1 MNRRRGIIWIAA
13 GLILALLAAGL
24 SYYAFQ
30 LLLNQQE
37 QAAPVEVKTT
47 QAVVVANQLIN
58 QRAVIRSAD
67 VGTEERPLEEVPS
80 GAIFKTEDAIG
91 SIADRSI
98 QPGQV
103 LLTQYLAEEIEE
115 FEPEVI
121 TETLDFNEALGED
134 LVAFAMPVTGRLAQ
148 EGILL
153 PGDRVDLLFS
163 TDVVGEEEGTGGKVA
178 VYAIQDLQ
186 VLQVIYK
193 PPPPPPKTEEGPPPT
208 PAPPEPKTLIL
219 AIDPQDAVVLKYAL
233 DIQASMELALR
244 AEENERFFDVDSV
257 TINTIS
263 ERYEFIAPRPVP

>member
-1 MNRRRGIIWIAA
+1 MNRRRGVIWIAA

-24 SYYAFQ
+24 SYFAFQ
-30 LLLNQQE
+30 QFLAQQE

-47 QAVVVANQLIN
+47 KAVVVANQLIN
-58 QRAVIRSAD
+58 QRAVIRPAD

-91 SIADRSI
+91 SIADRAI

-178 VYAIQDLQ
+178 MYAIQDLQ

-208 PAPPEPKTLIL
+208 PAPPEPKTLVV

-233 DIQASMELALR
+233 DTQASMELALR